1 MNKYAEVYVDIKT
14 RRLDKTF
21 YYAIPK
27 KYQDKIKV
35 GLRVLVP
42 FGSNYYQGY
51 VVDVKE
57 QVSMTDVKS
66 IDRLLDEEQLFTSK
80 EIQLAHWMA
89 RQYMCPFVGAL
100 EAMLPAGAKYER
112 KNVIKLKADLDEAS
126 QLMNSFI
133 FLNPDAAKLLS
144 RLMDKG
150 QVPVD
155 SLENILSKESLAKV
169 IQELQEFGL
178 IEQIIDY
185 SLSGI
190 GRESVVEIPDNM
202 KQQAIKEIVEIRIK
216 APKQA
221 LLLETLLEEKKVTI
235 SKILKDTNTSRS
247 SLNSLINK
255 ELVVVNKEV
264 HGTYNNTNRQKPT
277 GNVKTFK
284 LTHEQQEV
292 CSTIY
297 SALSKEQFQTYLLHG
312 VTGSGKTEVF
322 LQAVDR
328 TLQHGGQALV
338 LVPEIA
344 LTPQM
349 TDQFVSKFG
358 DQVAVLHSGLTQR
371 KKIEQWMRIQKG
383 FANVVLG
390 ARSAVFAPL
399 KNIGIIIIDEEHETS
414 YKQDRTPKYHAKEV
428 AEFRSKQHN
437 AVFLVSSATPSLES
451 YKKAREGHYKLLTM
465 KSRVSQKPLPPVA
478 VVDMREERRQ
488 GNKSIFSNALYQS
501 LEKCINQGEQA
512 IVFLNRR
519 GYSSFFI
526 CSKCGYSVRCP
537 HCDISLTYHS
547 SLNKLMCHYCGHKQ
561 PAVNKCPRCGTNSL
575 GGVGCGTQQV
585 EQELKERLSNPSVI
599 RVDVDTTKTQG
610 SLERLLGDFRKGKSQ
625 VLVGT
630 QMVAKGLD
638 FPKVTLVGVVSADTG
653 LNLPDFR
660 AWERTFQL
668 LTQVAGRAGRAELLG
683 RVIVQTYDP
692 DNVAVRK
699 AKDHDY
705 VGFYKQEIIR
715 RRNFGYPPFCHL
727 LRIIIVGKEQKKV
740 IGSAEAI
747 AHCLKKG
754 INSIA
759 GDVLGPA
766 PAPVSKIKDM
776 YRWHLIVKSPELTA
790 LKDIVR
796 DALKVY
802 TEQYTFAKTYINID
816 VNPVGI
822 I

>member
-1 MNKYAEVYVDIKT
+1 MDNYAEVYVDIKA
-14 RRLDKTF
+14 RSLDRTF
-21 YYAIPK
+21 YYSIPK

-51 VVDVKE
+51 IVDTKE
-57 QVSMTDVKS
+57 QINMTDVKS

-89 RQYMCPFVGAL
+89 EQYMCSFVGAL

-112 KNVIKLKADLDEAS
+112 KNVIGLKADLDEAS
-126 QLMNSFI
+126 QLMNSFRL
-133 FLNPDAAKLLS
+133 LNPDAAKLLS
-144 RLMDKG
+144 RLMEKR
-150 QVPVD
+150 QVTVE
-155 SLENILSKESLAKV
+155 SLENILPKESLAKV
-169 IQELQEFGL
+169 IQELQDFGL

-190 GRESVVEIPDNM
+190 GREAVVEIPENL
-202 KQQAIKEIVEIRIK
+202 KQQVINEIEKIRLK

-221 LLLETLLEEKKVTI
+221 IILETLLEEKKVTI

-255 ELVVVNKEV
+255 KLVVVNKEIF
-264 HGTYNNTNRQKPT
+264 GTHNSNNRQPT
-277 GNVKTFK
+277 ENINALE

-297 SALSKEQFQTYLLHG
+297 SALSKEQFQPYLLHG

-322 LQAVDR
+322 IRAVDH
-328 TLQHGGQALV
+328 TLQRDGQALV

-399 KNIGIIIIDEEHETS
+399 KNIRLIIIDEEHETS

-451 YKKAREGHYKLLTM
+451 YKKAREGNYKLLTM
-465 KSRVSQKPLPPVA
+465 KSRVSQKSLPPVA

-512 IVFLNRR
+512 ILFLNRR

-547 SLNKLMCHYCGHKQ
+547 SFNKLMCHYCGHKQ
-561 PAVNKCPRCGTNSL
+561 SAINKCPRCGTNSL

-585 EQELKERLSNPSVI
+585 EQELKGRFSNPSI
-599 RVDVDTTKTQG
+599 TRVDVDTTKKQG

-668 LTQVAGRAGRAELLG
+668 LTQVAGRAGRAELPG

-692 DNVAVRK
+692 NNAAIRK

-705 VGFYKQEIIR
+705 VGFYKQEILR

-727 LRIIIVGKEQKKV
+727 LRIIIVGQDQKKV
-740 IGSAEAI
+740 IGSSEAI
-747 AHCLKKG
+747 ANCLKKS

-759 GDVLGPA
+759 GEVLGPA

-776 YRWHLIVKSPELTA
+776 YRWHLIVKSPELIA

-796 DALKVY
+796 NALRVY

-816 VNPVGI
+816 VNPIGI